1 VADKGGIGNP
11 AIHPRRRPRSCNRV
25 GSESIEDQPSRK
37 RFGAAGE
44 DENED
49 DFNCCNPACG
59 RAGNGYIAF
68 MLPDEQTSPE
78 QFAIFRRMTPERR
91 LALAESLFWTA
102 REMKKS
108 WLRAQHADW
117 SEEQIARETTRIFRH
132 ART

>member
-1 VADKGGIGNP
+1 M
-11 AIHPRRRPRSCNRV
+11 HP
-25 GSESIEDQPSRK
+25 
-37 RFGAAGE
+37 
-44 DENED
+44 
-49 DFNCCNPACG
+49 
-59 RAGNGYIAF
+59 GNGYIVF

-78 QFAIFRRMTPERR
+78 QIVVFRRMTPERR